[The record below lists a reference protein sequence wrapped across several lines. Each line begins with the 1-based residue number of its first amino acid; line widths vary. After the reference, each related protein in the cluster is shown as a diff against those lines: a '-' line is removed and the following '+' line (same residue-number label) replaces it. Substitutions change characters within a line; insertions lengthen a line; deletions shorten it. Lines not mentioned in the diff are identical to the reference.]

1 MQKFASIVKSALN
14 EMGVKARLNVIS
26 GRIDVDGSINGTDYS
41 DDIKVK
47 ALAAHVQMHLS
58 GSRYEDVEDSII
70 SIADENRY
78 NPVQEMLDET
88 MRDGEDRINGLVD
101 DVFGV
106 KTEQEAKYV
115 KSWLHQTVAMAFN
128 GGTDINI
135 SNDGGSN
142 NDSNDGGHGDG
153 GHDEGDSDQNLYGA
167 DGILVLVGEQGIGK
181 TLLISKL
188 AVDHNLAL
196 DGRSF
201 NLRDRDNVIINTSHW
216 ITEIYDVDNLTP
228 EEKAFIT
235 AATDTYRQP
244 YERVLTTKP
253 RRTSFCATVN
263 RVPTVLNRRLWVVD
277 ANNLNLER
285 VLAIDEDWAKQLW
298 KQVYE
303 ELYLPNPQ
311 GFRISN
317 DLA

>member
-1 MQKFASIVKSALN
+1 MQKFASIEAVESALN

-47 ALAAHVQMHLS
+47 ALAAHVQMHLA

-88 MRDGEDRINGLVD
+88 TRDGEDRINGLVN

-106 KTEQEAKYV
+106 KTEQESKYI

-135 SNDGGSN
+135 ANNGGNSDSN
-142 NDSNDGGHGDG
+142 NG
-153 GHDEGDSDQNLYGA
+153 GHDDQNLYGA
-167 DGILVLVGEQGIGK
+167 DGVLVLVGKQGCGK
-181 TLLISKL
+181 SRLISKL
-188 AVDHNLAL
+188 SVYSKWAL
-196 DGRSF
+196 EARSF
-201 NLRDRDNVIINTSHW
+201 RLRDKDNVIINTFHW
-216 ITEIYDVDNLTP
+216 ITELYDVDNLTP
-228 EEKAFIT
+228 AEKAFIT
-235 AATDTYRQP
+235 AATDTYHLP
-244 YERVLTTKP
+244 YKRALTTKP
-253 RRTSFCATVN
+253 RRTSFCAT
-263 RVPTVLNRRLWVVD
+263 LNVMPKQTDRRLWVVD
-277 ANNLNLER
+277 ANNFDLDRILSLDKAW
-285 VLAIDEDWAKQLW
+285 VKQLW